1 MEEMTLDEL
10 VLYIRKN
17 VPQPKAIK
25 HLVSDEKAKIA
36 RFEWQGR
43 HFVVQS
49 TLQTFELKKT
59 SLFITGT
66 SMLLQVI
73 LTTKTSQQTVI
84 GDLVEKFDEAMNLLK
99 AVNVRPEDVQK
110 GLTLLQPIKAT
121 LGRMAGQSKKKKS
134 VAA

>member
-1 MEEMTLDEL
+1 MTLDEL